1 MQTEC
6 HIFYKDEL
14 LHHEYI
20 MSLKKKILK
29 KLKKKRRRIKTKR
42 KRRKNLQ
49 KSGTPGFVDWLRDV
63 ILFVKWK

>member
-29 KLKKKRRRIKTKR
+29 KLKKKKK
-42 KRRKNLQ
+42 KN
-49 KSGTPGFVDWLRDV
+49 KD
-63 ILFVKWK
+63 